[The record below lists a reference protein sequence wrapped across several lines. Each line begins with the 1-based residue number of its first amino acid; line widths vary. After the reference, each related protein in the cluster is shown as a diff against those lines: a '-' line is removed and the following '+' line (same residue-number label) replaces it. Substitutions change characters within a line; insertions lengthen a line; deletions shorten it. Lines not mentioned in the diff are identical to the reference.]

1 MEIERILEQ
10 TNLRPEEVRIY
21 LSALELGAS
30 SASDIAKKAQIQR
43 TYFYDLSKTLIEGG
57 FLRRSKKGKKMIYFA
72 ENPEKI
78 VEIERKKLE
87 KLEKAIPELKALYN
101 TSGKKPRISYF
112 EGSEGIDQIN
122 NDTLKQKGEIVGFT
136 TPLFVKYKNERLSR
150 EYITN
155 RISSKNQV
163 RAIGEMSN
171 EILALQRR
179 DKEELRETRILPQKI
194 FSSNIE
200 IGVYG
205 NKMFVLDY
213 KQEFGFIIEGAEIA
227 KVFKMIFE
235 IVWSSGKIID
245 K

>member
-1 MEIERILEQ
+1 MEIEKILEQ

-21 LSALELGAS
+21 LSTLELGAS

-43 TYFYDLSKTLIEGG
+43 TYFYDLSKKLVENG
-57 FLRRSKKGKKMIYFA
+57 FLKRSKDGKKTLYFA

-78 VEIERKKLE
+78 VEIERKKLDM
-87 KLEKAIPELKALYN
+87 LEKAVPELKAIYN
-101 TSGKKPRISYF
+101 TTGKKPRISFF
-112 EGSEGIDQIN
+112 EGNEGIDQIN
-122 NDTLKQKGEIVGFT
+122 NDTLKHKGEIIGFT
-136 TPLFVKYKNERLSR
+136 TPLFVKYKNERLSK
-150 EYITN
+150 EYIRN
-155 RISSKNQV
+155 RISIKNPV

-171 EILALQRR
+171 EILELQRR
-179 DKEELRETRILPQKI
+179 DKEELRETRILPQNI

-213 KQEFGFIIEGAEIA
+213 KQEFGFIIESTEIA

-235 IVWSSGKIID
+235 MIWSSGKII
-245 K
+245 